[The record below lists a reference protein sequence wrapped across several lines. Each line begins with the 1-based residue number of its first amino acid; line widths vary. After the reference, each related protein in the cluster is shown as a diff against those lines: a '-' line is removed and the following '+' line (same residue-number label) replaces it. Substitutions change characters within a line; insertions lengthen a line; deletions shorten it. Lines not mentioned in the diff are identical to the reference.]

1 MRKLCLLP
9 LLLLFGLFTSSQLI
23 AQDSTKGALQISIL
37 TCAPGED
44 VYTAWGHTAIRII
57 DSAKQTDIVFNFG
70 TFDFDT
76 PNFLVEFVKGNL
88 NYFLSADNFQN
99 FILEYQYYGRSIKE
113 QVLILTDAEKINW
126 QNALLKNLEG
136 NNRYYLYNFIT
147 DNCTTRVKDGFYQF
161 ASTQVPPST
170 IKSYRTHVV
179 EAPYQQGIPWIGL
192 GIDVLLGAVSDKVP
206 SAIQA
211 GFLPDLLFDQLAAQP
226 GYIESTQNYEFTKTV
241 PVKPTDPVYYI
252 VGLIFLYLFVGRW
265 NARWAVMAAK
275 SIDLILLFIFGLGG
289 LLLAYMSLFSKH
301 TACHNNFNI
310 AWIHP
315 FYFIALILY
324 FIKPI
329 WAGYLGRIFFI
340 ATIGLIVVSYW
351 LPQSFSSSV
360 YLLMVVSLL
369 LNYRLFSLIILFKRG
384 RDAKFN

>member
-9 LLLLFGLFTSSQLI
+9 LLLLFGLFTSSHLI
-23 AQDSTKGALQISIL
+23 AQDSSKAALQISIL

-57 DSAKQTDIVFNFG
+57 DSSKQTDIVYNFG
-70 TFDFDT
+70 TFDFNT
-76 PNFLVEFVKGNL
+76 PNFLLEFIKGNL

-113 QVLILTDAEKINW
+113 QVLVLSDVEKINW

-161 ASTQVPPST
+161 ANTQVPPSN
-170 IKSYRTHVV
+170 IKSFRTHVV

-192 GIDVLLGAVSDKVP
+192 GIDVLLGAVSDQVP
-206 SAIQA
+206 TALQA
-211 GFLPDLLFDQLAAQP
+211 GFLPDLFFEQLAAQAKH
-226 GYIESTQNYEFTKTV
+226 IESTQNYDFTKTV

-252 VGLIFLYLFVGRW
+252 IGLIMVYLFVGKW
-265 NARWAVMAAK
+265 NARWTVIAAK
-275 SIDLILLFIFGLGG
+275 IIDVSLLFIYGAGG
-289 LLLAYMSLFSKH
+289 LLLVYMSVFSLH

-315 FYFIALILY
+315 FYFIALIFY

-329 WAGYLGRIFFI
+329 WAGYLGRLFMT
-340 ATIGLIVVSYW
+340 ATIGLILISYW

-360 YLLMVVSLL
+360 YLLMGLALV
-369 LNYRLFSLIILFKRG
+369 LNYRLMKRG
-384 RDAKFN
+384 IDAKFN

>member
-9 LLLLFGLFTSSQLI
+9 ILLLFGLFTSNQII
-23 AQDSTKGALQISIL
+23 AQDSTKAALQISIL

-57 DSAKQTDIVFNFG
+57 DSSTQTDVVYNFG
-70 TFDFDT
+70 TFDFNT
-76 PNFLVEFVKGNL
+76 PNFLAEFVKGNL

-113 QVLILTDAEKINW
+113 QVLILSDADKIKW
-126 QNALLKNLEG
+126 HNALQKNLEG

-161 ASTQVPPST
+161 ATTQVPPSN
-170 IKSYRTHVV
+170 IKSFRTHVV

-192 GIDVLLGAVSDKVP
+192 GIDVLLGAVSDQAP
-206 SAIQA
+206 SPLQA

-226 GYIESTQNYEFTKTV
+226 QFIATTQNYDFTKTTAS
-241 PVKPTDPVYYI
+241 KPTDPIYYI
-252 VGLIFLYLFVGRW
+252 VGLILVYLFVGKW
-265 NARWAVMAAK
+265 NARWAVIAAK
-275 SIDLILLFIFGLGG
+275 FLDIVLLFIYGLGG
-289 LLLAYMSLFSKH
+289 LLLVYMSLFSKH
-301 TACHNNFNI
+301 TACHYNFNI
-310 AWIHP
+310 DWIHP
-315 FYFIALILY
+315 LYWIALLFYFM
-324 FIKPI
+324 KPI

-340 ATIGLIVVSYW
+340 ASIGLIVVSYL
-351 LPQSFSSSV
+351 LPQSFSISV
-360 YLLMVVSLL
+360 YLLMGLSLI
-369 LNYRLFSLIILFKRG
+369 LNYRLIKRG

>member
-23 AQDSTKGALQISIL
+23 AQDSTKGALQVSIL

-70 TFDFDT
+70 TFDFNT

-192 GIDVLLGAVSDKVP
+192 GIDVLLGAVSDKAP

-226 GYIESTQNYEFTKTV
+226 GYIESTQNYEFTKAV

-360 YLLMVVSLL
+360 YLLMIVSLL

>member
-9 LLLLFGLFTSSQLI
+9 LLLLFGLFTSSHLI
-23 AQDSTKGALQISIL
+23 AQDSSKAALQISIL

-57 DSAKQTDIVFNFG
+57 DSSKQTDIVYNFG
-70 TFDFDT
+70 TFDFNT
-76 PNFLVEFVKGNL
+76 PNFLLEFIKGNL

-113 QVLILTDAEKINW
+113 QVLVLSDVEKINW

-161 ASTQVPPST
+161 ANTQVPPSN
-170 IKSYRTHVV
+170 IKSFRTHVV

-192 GIDVLLGAVSDKVP
+192 GIDLLLGAVSDQAP
-206 SAIQA
+206 TAMQA
-211 GFLPDLLFDQLAAQP
+211 GFLPDLFFDQLAAQP
-226 GYIESTQNYEFTKTV
+226 GHIATTQNYDFTRTTGS
-241 PVKPTDPVYYI
+241 KPTDPIYYI
-252 VGLIFLYLFVGRW
+252 IGLILVYLFVGKW
-265 NARWAVMAAK
+265 NARWAVIAAK
-275 SIDLILLFIFGLGG
+275 FLDITLLFIYGLGG
-289 LLLAYMSLFSKH
+289 LLLVYMSLFSLH
-301 TACHNNFNI
+301 TACHNNYNI

-315 FYFIALILY
+315 LYWIALVFYFM
-324 FIKPI
+324 KPI

-340 ATIGLIVVSYW
+340 ASIGLIVVSYL
-351 LPQSFSSSV
+351 LPQSFSNSV
-360 YLLMVVSLL
+360 YLLMGLSLV
-369 LNYRLFSLIILFKRG
+369 LNYRLIKRG
-384 RDAKFN
+384 IDAKFN

>member
-9 LLLLFGLFTSSQLI
+9 LLLLFGLFTSSHLI
-23 AQDSTKGALQISIL
+23 AQDSSKAALQISIL

-57 DSAKQTDIVFNFG
+57 DSSKQTDIVYNFG
-70 TFDFDT
+70 TFDFNT
-76 PNFLVEFVKGNL
+76 PNFLLEFIKGNL

-113 QVLILTDAEKINW
+113 QVLVLSDVEKINW

-161 ASTQVPPST
+161 ANTQVPPSN
-170 IKSYRTHVV
+170 IKSFRTHVV

-192 GIDVLLGAVSDKVP
+192 GIDVLLGAVSDQAP
-206 SAIQA
+206 TALQA
-211 GFLPDLLFDQLAAQP
+211 GFLPDLFFEQLAAQAS
-226 GYIESTQNYEFTKTV
+226 YIESTQNYEFTKTV

-252 VGLIFLYLFVGRW
+252 IGLIMVYLFVGKW
-265 NARWAVMAAK
+265 NARWAVITAK
-275 SIDLILLFIFGLGG
+275 MIDVSLLFIFGLGG
-289 LLLAYMSLFSKH
+289 FLLLYMSVFSKH

-315 FYFIALILY
+315 FYFIALIFY

-340 ATIGLIVVSYW
+340 ATIGLILISYW
-351 LPQSFSSSV
+351 LPQFFSSSV
-360 YLLMVVSLL
+360 YLLMGLALV
-369 LNYRLFSLIILFKRG
+369 LNYRLMKRG
-384 RDAKFN
+384 IDAKFN

>member
-1 MRKLCLLP
+1 MRKLCLLQ
-9 LLLLFGLFTSSQLI
+9 LLLLFGLFTSSHLI
-23 AQDSTKGALQISIL
+23 AQDSSKAALQISIL

-57 DSAKQTDIVFNFG
+57 DSSKQTDIVYNFG

-76 PNFLVEFVKGNL
+76 PNFLLEFIKGNL

-113 QVLILTDAEKINW
+113 QVLVLSDVEKINW

-161 ASTQVPPST
+161 ANTQVPPSN
-170 IKSYRTHVV
+170 IKSFRTHVV

-192 GIDVLLGAVSDKVP
+192 GIDVLLGAVSDQAP
-206 SAIQA
+206 TALQA
-211 GFLPDLLFDQLAAQP
+211 GFLPDLFFEQLAAQAS
-226 GYIESTQNYEFTKTV
+226 YIASTQNYDFTKTV
-241 PVKPTDPVYYI
+241 PVQPTDPVYYI
-252 VGLIFLYLFVGRW
+252 IGLIMVYLFVGKW
-265 NARWAVMAAK
+265 NARWTVIAAK
-275 SIDLILLFIFGLGG
+275 MIDVSLLFIFGLGG
-289 LLLAYMSLFSKH
+289 FLLLYMSVFSKH

-315 FYFIALILY
+315 LYWIALVCYFIN
-324 FIKPI
+324 PI
-329 WAGYLGRIFFI
+329 WAGYIGRLFMA
-340 ATIGLIVVSYW
+340 ATIGLILISFW
-351 LPQSFSSSV
+351 LPQSFSISV
-360 YLLMVVSLL
+360 YLLMGLALL
-369 LNYRLFSLIILFKRG
+369 LNYRLIKRG
-384 RDAKFN
+384 RDAKFI

>member
-9 LLLLFGLFTSSQLI
+9 LLLLFGLFTSSHLI
-23 AQDSTKGALQISIL
+23 AQDSSKAALQISIL

-57 DSAKQTDIVFNFG
+57 DSSKQTDIVYNFG

-76 PNFLVEFVKGNL
+76 PNFLLEFIKGNL

-113 QVLILTDAEKINW
+113 QVLVLSDVEKINW

-161 ASTQVPPST
+161 ANTQVPPSN
-170 IKSYRTHVV
+170 IKSFRAHVV

-192 GIDVLLGAVSDKVP
+192 GIDVLLGAVSDQAP
-206 SAIQA
+206 TALQA
-211 GFLPDLLFDQLAAQP
+211 GFLPDLFFEQLAAQTSH
-226 GYIESTQNYEFTKTV
+226 IESTQNYEFTKTV

-252 VGLIFLYLFVGRW
+252 IGLIMVYLFIGKW
-265 NARWAVMAAK
+265 NARWTVITAK
-275 SIDLILLFIFGLGG
+275 IIDVSLLFIFGLGG
-289 LLLAYMSLFSKH
+289 LLLVYMSVFSKH

-315 FYFIALILY
+315 FYFIALIFY

-329 WAGYLGRIFFI
+329 WAGYLGRLFMT
-340 ATIGLIVVSYW
+340 ATIGLILISYW
-351 LPQSFSSSV
+351 LPQFFSSSV
-360 YLLMVVSLL
+360 YLLMGLALV
-369 LNYRLFSLIILFKRG
+369 LNYRLMKRG
-384 RDAKFN
+384 IDAKFN

>member
-9 LLLLFGLFTSSQLI
+9 LLLLFGFFTSSQLI
-23 AQDSTKGALQISIL
+23 AQDSSKAALQISIL

-57 DSAKQTDIVFNFG
+57 DSAKQTDIVYNFG
-70 TFDFDT
+70 TFDFNT

-88 NYFLSADNFQN
+88 NYFLSADYFQN
-99 FILEYQYYGRSIKE
+99 FIAEYQYYGRTIKE
-113 QVLILTDAEKINW
+113 QVLILSDAEKIKW
-126 QNALLKNLEG
+126 HNALQKNLEG

-161 ASTQVPPST
+161 ATTNVPLSN
-170 IKSYRTHVV
+170 IKSFRTHVV
-179 EAPYQQGIPWIGL
+179 AAPYQQGIPWIGL
-192 GIDVLLGAVSDKVP
+192 GIDVLLGAVSDQTP
-206 SAIQA
+206 TALQA
-211 GFLPDLLFDQLAAQP
+211 GFLPDLLFEQLAAQP
-226 GYIESTQNYEFTKTV
+226 QFIATTQNYNFTKTTAS
-241 PVKPTDPVYYI
+241 KPTDPIFYI
-252 VGLIFLYLFVGRW
+252 IGLVLVYLFVGKW

-275 SIDLILLFIFGLGG
+275 FLDITLLFIYGLGG
-289 LLLAYMSLFSKH
+289 LLLVYMSLFSLH

-315 FYFIALILY
+315 LYFIALVCY
-324 FIKPI
+324 FMKPV

-340 ATIGLIVVSYW
+340 ASFGLMVVSYL
-351 LPQSFSSSV
+351 LPQSFSISV
-360 YLLMVVSLL
+360 YLLMGLSLV
-369 LNYRLFSLIILFKRG
+369 LNYRLIKRA

>member
-9 LLLLFGLFTSSQLI
+9 LLLLFGLFTSSHLI
-23 AQDSTKGALQISIL
+23 AQDSSKAALQISIL

-57 DSAKQTDIVFNFG
+57 DSSKQTDIIYNFG
-70 TFDFDT
+70 TFDFNT
-76 PNFLVEFVKGNL
+76 PNFLLEFIKGNL

-113 QVLILTDAEKINW
+113 QVLILSDAEKINW
-126 QNALLKNLEG
+126 LNALLKNLEG

-161 ASTQVPPST
+161 ANTQVPPSN
-170 IKSYRTHVV
+170 IKSFRTHVV

-192 GIDVLLGAVSDKVP
+192 GIDVLLGAVSDQAP
-206 SAIQA
+206 TALQA
-211 GFLPDLLFDQLAAQP
+211 GFLPDLFFEQLTAQAS
-226 GYIESTQNYEFTKTV
+226 YIASTQNYDFTKTI
-241 PVKPTDPVYYI
+241 PTKPTDPVYYI
-252 VGLIFLYLFVGRW
+252 IGLIMVYLFVGKW
-265 NARWAVMAAK
+265 NARWTVIAAK
-275 SIDLILLFIFGLGG
+275 IFDVSLLFIFGLGG
-289 LLLAYMSLFSKH
+289 LLLVYMSLFSKH
-301 TACHNNFNI
+301 TACHDNFNI

-324 FIKPI
+324 FMKPI

-340 ATIGLIVVSYW
+340 AAIGLILVSYW

-360 YLLMVVSLL
+360 YLLMGLALV
-369 LNYRLFSLIILFKRG
+369 LNYRLMKRG
-384 RDAKFN
+384 IDAKFN

>member
-1 MRKLCLLP
+1 M
-9 LLLLFGLFTSSQLI
+9 
-23 AQDSTKGALQISIL
+23 QISIL

-57 DSAKQTDIVFNFG
+57 DSAKQTDVVFNFG
-70 TFDFDT
+70 TFDFNT

-161 ASTQVPPST
+161 ASTPVPPST
-170 IKSYRTHVV
+170 IKSFRTHVV

-192 GIDVLLGAVSDKVP
+192 GIDVLLGSVSDQTP
-206 SAIQA
+206 SPLQA
-211 GFLPDLLFDQLAAQP
+211 GFLPDLLFDQIAAQP
-226 GYIESTQNYEFTKTV
+226 GHIATTQNYDFTKTT
-241 PVKPTDPVYYI
+241 PTKPTDPIYYI
-252 VGLIFLYLFVGRW
+252 IGLILVYLFVGKW
-265 NARWAVMAAK
+265 NARWAVITAK
-275 SIDLILLFIFGLGG
+275 ILDVSLLFIFGLGG
-289 LLLAYMSLFSKH
+289 LLLVYMSLFSKH
-301 TACHNNFNI
+301 TACHDNFNI

-315 FYFIALILY
+315 LYFITLICY

-340 ATIGLIVVSYW
+340 ATIGLILVSYW

-360 YLLMVVSLL
+360 YLLMGLSLV
-369 LNYRLFSLIILFKRG
+369 LNNRLFKRG

>member
-9 LLLLFGLFTSSQLI
+9 LLLLFGFFTSSRLT
-23 AQDSTKGALQISIL
+23 AQDSTKAALQISIL

-70 TFDFDT
+70 TFDFNT
-76 PNFLVEFVKGNL
+76 PNFLLEFIKGNL

-161 ASTQVPPST
+161 ASNQVPPST

-192 GIDVLLGAVSDKVP
+192 GIDVLLGTVSDKAP
-206 SAIQA
+206 TAIQA
-211 GFLPDLLFDQLAAQP
+211 GFLPDLFFDQLAAQTSH
-226 GYIESTQNYEFTKTV
+226 IASTQNYEFTKTT
-241 PVKPTDPVYYI
+241 PTKPTDPVYYI
-252 VGLIFLYLFVGRW
+252 VGLIILYLFVGRW
-265 NARWAVMAAK
+265 NARWAVIAAK
-275 SIDLILLFIFGLGG
+275 MIDVSLLFIFGLGG
-289 LLLAYMSLFSKH
+289 LLLVYMSVFSKH
-301 TACHNNFNI
+301 TACHDNFNI

-324 FIKPI
+324 FMKPI

-340 ATIGLIVVSYW
+340 AAIGLILVSYW

-360 YLLMVVSLL
+360 HLLMGLSLL
-369 LNYRLFSLIILFKRG
+369 LNYRLISLIKRG

>member
-23 AQDSTKGALQISIL
+23 AQDSTKGALQVSIL

-70 TFDFDT
+70 TFDFNT

-192 GIDVLLGAVSDKVP
+192 GIDVLLGAVSDKAP

-369 LNYRLFSLIILFKRG
+369 LNYRLISLIKRG

>member
-9 LLLLFGLFTSSQLI
+9 LLLLFGLFTSSQLA
-23 AQDSTKGALQISIL
+23 AQDSTKAALQISIL

-70 TFDFDT
+70 TFDFNT
-76 PNFLVEFVKGNL
+76 PNFLLEFVKGNL

-161 ASTQVPPST
+161 ASNQVPPST

-192 GIDVLLGAVSDKVP
+192 GIDVLLGAVSDKAP
-206 SAIQA
+206 TAIQA
-211 GFLPDLLFDQLAAQP
+211 GFLPDLLFDQLAAQTSH
-226 GYIESTQNYEFTKTV
+226 IASTQNYEFTKTT
-241 PVKPTDPVYYI
+241 PTKPTDPVYYI
-252 VGLIFLYLFVGRW
+252 VGLIILYLFVGRW
-265 NARWAVMAAK
+265 NARWAVIAAK
-275 SIDLILLFIFGLGG
+275 IIDVSLLFIFGLGG
-289 LLLAYMSLFSKH
+289 LLLVYMSVFSKH
-301 TACHNNFNI
+301 TACHDNFNI

-315 FYFIALILY
+315 FYFIAFILY
-324 FIKPI
+324 FMKPI

-340 ATIGLIVVSYW
+340 AAIGLIVFSYW

-360 YLLMVVSLL
+360 YLLMIVSLL
-369 LNYRLFSLIILFKRG
+369 LNYRLISLIKRG

>member
-9 LLLLFGLFTSSQLI
+9 LLLLFGFFTSSQSI
-23 AQDSTKGALQISIL
+23 AQDSSKAALQISIL

-57 DSAKQTDIVFNFG
+57 DSSKQTDIVYNFG
-70 TFDFDT
+70 TFDFNT
-76 PNFLVEFVKGNL
+76 PNFLLEFIKGNL

-113 QVLILTDAEKINW
+113 QVLVLSDAEKINW

-161 ASTQVPPST
+161 ASNQVPPST

-192 GIDVLLGAVSDKVP
+192 GIDVLLGAVSDKAP

-211 GFLPDLLFDQLAAQP
+211 GFLPDLLFDQLAAQTSH
-226 GYIESTQNYEFTKTV
+226 IASTQNYEFTKTT
-241 PVKPTDPVYYI
+241 PTKPTDPVYYI
-252 VGLIFLYLFVGRW
+252 VGLIILYLFVGRW
-265 NARWAVMAAK
+265 NARWAVIAAK
-275 SIDLILLFIFGLGG
+275 IIDVSLLFIFGLGG
-289 LLLAYMSLFSKH
+289 LLLVYMSVFSLH

-315 FYFIALILY
+315 FYFIALIFY
-324 FIKPI
+324 FMKPI

-340 ATIGLIVVSYW
+340 AAIGLIVFSYW

-360 YLLMVVSLL
+360 YLLMIVSLL
-369 LNYRLFSLIILFKRG
+369 LNYRLISLIKRG

>member
-9 LLLLFGLFTSSQLI
+9 LLLLFGLFTSNQI
-23 AQDSTKGALQISIL
+23 VAQDSTKKALQISIL

-57 DSAKQTDIVFNFG
+57 DSAKQTDIVYNFG
-70 TFDFDT
+70 TFDFNT

-99 FILEYQYYGRSIKE
+99 FILEYQYFGRSIKE
-113 QVLILTDAEKINW
+113 QVLVLSDAEKIKW
-126 QNALLKNLEG
+126 QNALQKNLEG

-161 ASTQVPPST
+161 ASTQVPASK
-170 IKSYRTHVV
+170 IKSFRTHVV

-192 GIDVLLGAVSDKVP
+192 GIDVLLGAVSDQAP
-206 SAIQA
+206 TALQA
-211 GFLPDLLFDQLAAQP
+211 GFLPDLLFDQLSAQP
-226 GYIESTQNYEFTKTV
+226 EFIATIQNYDFTRTTAS
-241 PVKPTDPVYYI
+241 KPTDPIYYI
-252 VGLIFLYLFVGRW
+252 VGLILLYLFLSKW

-275 SIDLILLFIFGLGG
+275 FLDIILLFIFGLGG
-289 LLLAYMSLFSKH
+289 SLLVYMSLFSKH

-315 FYFIALILY
+315 LYWIALVFY

-329 WAGYLGRIFFI
+329 LAGYLGRIFFI
-340 ATIGLIVVSYW
+340 ASIGLIVVSYW
-351 LPQSFSSSV
+351 VPQSFSSSV
-360 YLLMVVSLL
+360 YLLMGLSLI
-369 LNYRLFSLIILFKRG
+369 LNYRLLKRG

>member
-9 LLLLFGLFTSSQLI
+9 LLLLFGLFTSSRLV
-23 AQDSTKGALQISIL
+23 AQDSTKAALQISIL

-70 TFDFDT
+70 TFDFNT

-113 QVLILTDAEKINW
+113 QVLILSDAEKIKW
-126 QNALLKNLEG
+126 YNALQKNLEG

-161 ASTQVPPST
+161 ATSQIPPSN

-192 GIDVLLGAVSDKVP
+192 GIDVLLGAVSDQAP
-206 SAIQA
+206 SPLQA
-211 GFLPDLLFDQLAAQP
+211 GFLPDLLFDQIAAQP
-226 GYIESTQNYEFTKTV
+226 GHIAATQNYDFTNLNE
-241 PVKPTDPVYYI
+241 PSFLPKPLYI

-340 ATIGLIVVSYW
+340 ATIGLIAVSYW
-351 LPQSFSSSV
+351 LPQSFSISV
-360 YLLMVVSLL
+360 YLLMGLSLI
-369 LNYRLFSLIILFKRG
+369 LNYRLFKRG

>member
-23 AQDSTKGALQISIL
+23 AQDSTKGALQVSIL

-70 TFDFDT
+70 TFDFNT
-76 PNFLVEFVKGNL
+76 PNFLAEFVKGNL

-192 GIDVLLGAVSDKVP
+192 GIDVLLGAVSDKAP

-252 VGLIFLYLFVGRW
+252 VGLIILYLFVGRW

-340 ATIGLIVVSYW
+340 ATIGLILVSYW

-360 YLLMVVSLL
+360 YLLMIVSLL
-369 LNYRLFSLIILFKRG
+369 LNYRLISLIKRG

>member
-9 LLLLFGLFTSSQLI
+9 LLLLFGLFTSNQII
-23 AQDSTKGALQISIL
+23 AQDSTKAALQISIL

-57 DSAKQTDIVFNFG
+57 DSSTQTDVVYNFG
-70 TFDFDT
+70 TFDFNT

-88 NYFLSADNFQN
+88 NYFLSADDFQN
-99 FILEYQYYGRSIKE
+99 FIAEYQYYGRSIKE
-113 QVLILTDAEKINW
+113 QVLILSDADKIKW
-126 QNALLKNLEG
+126 HNALQKNLEG

-161 ASTQVPPST
+161 ATTQVPPSN
-170 IKSYRTHVV
+170 IKSFRTHVV

-192 GIDVLLGAVSDKVP
+192 GIDLLLGAVSDQAP
-206 SAIQA
+206 TAMQA
-211 GFLPDLLFDQLAAQP
+211 GFLPDLFFDQLAAQP
-226 GYIESTQNYEFTKTV
+226 GHIATTQNYDFTRTTGS
-241 PVKPTDPVYYI
+241 KPNDPIYFI
-252 VGLIFLYLFVGRW
+252 VGLILVYLFVGKW

-275 SIDLILLFIFGLGG
+275 FLDITLLFIYGLGG
-289 LLLAYMSLFSKH
+289 LLLVYMSLFSLH
-301 TACHNNFNI
+301 TACHNNYNI

-315 FYFIALILY
+315 LYWIALVFYFM
-324 FIKPI
+324 KPI

-340 ATIGLIVVSYW
+340 TSIGLIVVSYL
-351 LPQSFSSSV
+351 LPQSFSNSV
-360 YLLMVVSLL
+360 YLLMGLSLV
-369 LNYRLFSLIILFKRG
+369 LNYRLIKRG

>member
-9 LLLLFGLFTSSQLI
+9 ILLLFGIFTSSQLI

-57 DSAKQTDIVFNFG
+57 DSAKQTDVVYNFG
-70 TFDFDT
+70 TFDFNT

-99 FILEYQYYGRSIKE
+99 FILEYQYFGRSIKE
-113 QVLILTDAEKINW
+113 QVLILSDAEKINW
-126 QNALLKNLEG
+126 QNALQKNLEG

-161 ASTQVPPST
+161 VNTQVPPSN
-170 IKSYRTHVV
+170 IKSFRTHVV

-192 GIDVLLGAVSDKVP
+192 GIDVLLGAVSDQAP
-206 SAIQA
+206 SPLQA
-211 GFLPDLLFDQLAAQP
+211 GFLPDLLFDQIAAQP
-226 GYIESTQNYEFTKTV
+226 GYIAATQNYDFTKTTAST
-241 PVKPTDPVYYI
+241 PTDPIFYI
-252 VGLIFLYLFVGRW
+252 VGLILLYLFLSKW

-275 SIDLILLFIFGLGG
+275 FLDIILLFIFGLGG
-289 LLLAYMSLFSKH
+289 LLLVYMSLFSKH
-301 TACHNNFNI
+301 TACHYNFNI
-310 AWIHP
+310 DWIHP
-315 FYFIALILY
+315 LYWIALVCY

-340 ATIGLIVVSYW
+340 ATIGLIAVSYW
-351 LPQSFSSSV
+351 LPQSFSISV
-360 YLLMVVSLL
+360 YLLMGLSLI
-369 LNYRLFSLIILFKRG
+369 LNYRLIKRG

>member
-9 LLLLFGLFTSSQLI
+9 LLLLFGLFTSIQLI

-57 DSAKQTDIVFNFG
+57 DSAKQTDIVYNFG
-70 TFDFDT
+70 TFDFNT

-99 FILEYQYYGRSIKE
+99 FILEYQYFGRSIKE
-113 QVLILTDAEKINW
+113 QVLVLSDTDKIKW
-126 QNALLKNLEG
+126 QNALQKNLEG

-161 ASTQVPPST
+161 ATTQVPPSN
-170 IKSYRTHVV
+170 IKSFRTHVV

-192 GIDVLLGAVSDKVP
+192 GIDVLLGAVSDQAP
-206 SAIQA
+206 TALQA
-211 GFLPDLLFDQLAAQP
+211 GFLPDLLFEQLAAQP
-226 GYIESTQNYEFTKTV
+226 EFIATIQNYDFTRTTAS
-241 PVKPTDPVYYI
+241 KPTDPIYYI
-252 VGLIFLYLFVGRW
+252 VGLILVYLFVGKW
-265 NARWAVMAAK
+265 NARWAVIAAK
-275 SIDLILLFIFGLGG
+275 FLDTVLLFIFGLGG
-289 LLLAYMSLFSKH
+289 SLLVYMSLFSKH

-315 FYFIALILY
+315 LYWIALVFY

-340 ATIGLIVVSYW
+340 ASIGLIVVSYW
-351 LPQSFSSSV
+351 VPQSFSSSV
-360 YLLMVVSLL
+360 YLLMGLSLV
-369 LNYRLFSLIILFKRG
+369 LNYRLLKRG

>member
-9 LLLLFGLFTSSQLI
+9 ILLLFGIFTSSQLI

-57 DSAKQTDIVFNFG
+57 DSAKQTDVVYNFG
-70 TFDFDT
+70 TFDFNT
-76 PNFLVEFVKGNL
+76 PNFLLEFVKGNL

-113 QVLILTDAEKINW
+113 QVLILSDAEKIKW
-126 QNALLKNLEG
+126 YNALQKNLEG

-161 ASTQVPPST
+161 VNTQVPASN
-170 IKSYRTHVV
+170 IKSFRTHVV

-192 GIDVLLGAVSDKVP
+192 GIDVLLGAVSDQAP
-206 SAIQA
+206 TASQA
-211 GFLPDLLFDQLAAQP
+211 GFLPDLLFDQIAAQP
-226 GYIESTQNYEFTKTV
+226 GYIAATQNYDFTKTTAST
-241 PVKPTDPVYYI
+241 PTDPIFYI
-252 VGLIFLYLFVGRW
+252 VGLILLYLFLSKW

-275 SIDLILLFIFGLGG
+275 FLDIILLFIFGLGG
-289 LLLAYMSLFSKH
+289 LLLVYMSLFSKH
-301 TACHNNFNI
+301 TACHYNFNI
-310 AWIHP
+310 DWIHP
-315 FYFIALILY
+315 LYWIALVCY
-324 FIKPI
+324 FIKPV
-329 WAGYLGRIFFI
+329 WAGYLGRVFFI
-340 ATIGLIVVSYW
+340 ATIGLILVSYW
-351 LPQSFSSSV
+351 LPQSFSISV
-360 YLLMVVSLL
+360 YLLMGLSLI
-369 LNYRLFSLIILFKRG
+369 LNYRLIKRG

>member
-1 MRKLCLLP
+1 MRKLCLLQ
-9 LLLLFGLFTSSQLI
+9 LLLLFGLFTSSHLI
-23 AQDSTKGALQISIL
+23 AQDSSKAALQISIL

-57 DSAKQTDIVFNFG
+57 DSSKQTDIVYNFG
-70 TFDFDT
+70 TFDFNT
-76 PNFLVEFVKGNL
+76 PNFLLEFIKGNL

-113 QVLILTDAEKINW
+113 QVLVLSDVEKINW

-161 ASTQVPPST
+161 ANTQVPPSN
-170 IKSYRTHVV
+170 IKSFRTHVV

-192 GIDVLLGAVSDKVP
+192 GIDVLLGAVSDQAP
-206 SAIQA
+206 TALQA
-211 GFLPDLLFDQLAAQP
+211 GFLPDLFFEQLAAQAS
-226 GYIESTQNYEFTKTV
+226 YIESTQNYEFTKTV

-252 VGLIFLYLFVGRW
+252 IGLIMVYLFVGRW
-265 NARWAVMAAK
+265 NARWAVIAAK
-275 SIDLILLFIFGLGG
+275 MIDVSLLFIFGLGG
-289 LLLAYMSLFSKH
+289 FLLLYMSVFSKH

-315 FYFIALILY
+315 LYWIALVCYFIN
-324 FIKPI
+324 PI

-340 ATIGLIVVSYW
+340 ATIGLILSSYW

-360 YLLMVVSLL
+360 YLLMGLALV
-369 LNYRLFSLIILFKRG
+369 LNYRLMKRG
-384 RDAKFN
+384 IDAKFN